1 MAQGPNLACC
11 LFLGFKFDWFR
22 AMLIPFTHY
31 ECFQSTVAELSSHD
45 RDPVVYKAQNFYYRT
60 IYRKFPIPILD
71 DQQVPPTINLD
82 SSLR

>member
-1 MAQGPNLACC
+1 
-11 LFLGFKFDWFR
+11 
-22 AMLIPFTHY
+22 MLIPFTHY